1 MAEVFDVAR
10 KSIFW
15 MIAAALIALMVMG
28 LVFLIADFRG
38 SITDVPG
45 ATKANLIALRFTTI
59 PDCFAYQDEKTG
71 RVYVGTV
78 DEAKW
83 NTEQLN
89 RCYSTGY
96 QNGKNDINFR
106 LQLKDSPL
114 PELLTAHYFHL
125 DDYTIE
131 KSVLVRNGD
140 EIRKGTL
147 LISVQEDVQ

>member
-1 MAEVFDVAR
+1 MTEVFDVAR

-15 MIAAALIALMVMG
+15 MIAAVLISLMVTG

-38 SITDVPG
+38 SVTDVPG

-59 PDCFAYQDEKTG
+59 PDCFAYQDERTG
-71 RVYVGTV
+71 RVYSNIL
-78 DEAKW
+78 DETKW
-83 NTEQLN
+83 NAEQLN
-89 RCYSTGY
+89 RCYSTEY

-140 EIRKGTL
+140 TVRKEILR
-147 LISVQEDVQ
+147 ISVQEDVQ